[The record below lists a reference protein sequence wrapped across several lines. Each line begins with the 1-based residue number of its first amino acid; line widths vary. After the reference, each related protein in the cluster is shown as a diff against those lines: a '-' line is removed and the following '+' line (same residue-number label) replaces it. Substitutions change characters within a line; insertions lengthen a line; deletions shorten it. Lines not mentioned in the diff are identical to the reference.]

1 MYSKTCFACH
11 QENGDGVA
19 NAFPP
24 LAKSDFLNADAERAI
39 GIVLHGKN
47 GEVTVN
53 GKTYNSTMPAQTLS
67 NEEIANV
74 LTYVYSSWGNS
85 NKDVTSAMV
94 AKVKGK

>member
-1 MYSKTCFACH
+1 MFRLSPR
-11 QENGDGVA
+11 NGEGVA

-24 LAKSDFLNADAERAI
+24 LAKADFLNADVERAI
-39 GIVLHGKN
+39 GIVVHGKN

-85 NKDVTSAMV
+85 NKDVTPAMV